1 MRALTR
7 RRTAKWSQL
16 EVRTDDRMRTAD
28 YWFALA
34 SGLVAKVG
42 VSLSK
47 GAKPAES
54 REALSLLR
62 PTISIPMRR
71 VGGHGDGS
79 YAIPDDLGGISHCFS
94 PGVGPSSAFEFD
106 LAERGID
113 VLLAD
118 ASVTAPAAKHKRF
131 RFRPAYLASFSDPN
145 RQLISM
151 EDWVQSECGNE
162 PQAELILQMD
172 IEGSEYEVIH
182 SMDEALLRKFRIV
195 VVEFHHLNQL
205 RHSIMCRYMKGAFQK
220 LLKHFQICHVQ
231 ENWAAGG
238 FSLAGK
244 RYSRLLEVTLVR
256 RDRL

>member
-1 MRALTR
+1 M
-7 RRTAKWSQL
+7 AKWSQL
-16 EVRTDDRMRTAD
+16 DVRIIDRMRIAD
-28 YWFALA
+28 YWFAVA
-34 SGLVAKVG
+34 SGLVAKLG

-54 REALSLLR
+54 IEALSMLLKPTVSR
-62 PTISIPMRR
+62 PMLR

-79 YAIPDDLGGISHCFS
+79 YAIPDDLNGITHCFS
-94 PGVGPSSAFEFD
+94 PGVGPSSAFEFE

-118 ASVTAPAAKHKRF
+118 ASVAGPAAKHKRF
-131 RFRPAYLASFSDPN
+131 RFRPAYLASFSDPS

-172 IEGSEYEVIH
+172 IEGGEYEIIH
-182 SMDEALLRKFRIV
+182 SMDEALLQKFRIV

-205 RHSIMCRYMKGAFQK
+205 RHGIMCRYMGGACQK
-220 LLKHFQICHVQ
+220 LLKHFRICHVQ

-256 RDRL
+256 NDRI